1 VADALSLGH
10 DQTAETIGVDLTDN
24 SMDAEPVQAT
34 QQDSGGKRSSEIA
47 EPEQAGP
54 EVHSEGS
61 PEQAPHADNWSRLF
75 DCIESWH
82 LYRPEEMKAVL
93 SLGADTS
100 HGSRTLL
107 FGNGVASKAPA
118 LAPNNGIV
126 SNALSVSGNQL
137 YHTTALL
144 MLQKKPQ
151 GSRLVVV
158 YFLMVIELTRYTLQ
172 RSIHWHAR

>member
-1 VADALSLGH
+1 MADALSLGH
-10 DQTAETIGVDLTDN
+10 EQTAETIGVDLTDN
-24 SMDAEPVQAT
+24 SMDAEPIQAT

-47 EPEQAGP
+47 GREQADP

-100 HGSRTLL
+100 HGSRPFRTLL
-107 FGNGVASKAPA
+107 FGNGAASKAHA
-118 LAPNNGIV
+118 LAPNDGIV
-126 SNALSVSGNQL
+126 SNALSIWQSAL
-137 YHTTALL
+137 SHSSTT
-144 MLQKKPQ
+144 
-151 GSRLVVV
+151 
-158 YFLMVIELTRYTLQ
+158 
-172 RSIHWHAR
+172 HATEKATWCGKEVG